1 MLFDPVL
8 PPPRDGLGRWLR
20 RLCLIVFV
28 AIGLAAALLLFA
40 PLL

>member
-8 PPPRDGLGRWLR
+8 PPPRGGLGRWLR
-20 RLCLIVFV
+20 RLCLAAFV